1 MQSLHSA
8 LFAGTVSL
16 QVSPSAAFAMTTL
29 EGDGIAAIMVKS
41 QSWECGQIP
50 GR

>member
-16 QVSPSAAFAMTTL
+16 QGAPSAAFAMTTP
-29 EGDGIAAIMVKS
+29 EGGGIAAIMIKA
-41 QSWECGQIP
+41 QSWVCSQIP